1 MNKKLSFILGFGILF
16 LLFVQSIA
24 TFIEGIY
31 ILELLSTSLDE
42 KVLGIL
48 FLFSPIL
55 LLPFG
60 KRVPRWFMWV
70 TFCRN
75 HLLATL
81 IRSCLRC
88 LPLNWILTV
97 WQ

>member
-1 MNKKLSFILGFGILF
+1 MNKQLSLILGFGVVF

-60 KRVPRWFMWV
+60 KRVPR
-70 TFCRN
+70 
-75 HLLATL
+75 
-81 IRSCLRC
+81 
-88 LPLNWILTV
+88 
-97 WQ
+97 